1 MIKLILAALEAYIL
15 HARWRQRIFVYELED
30 KIDELA
36 TDGSPV
42 AKLRIERLGRRLRT
56 ERERLARPSDGDA
69 S

>member
-15 HARWRQRIFVYELED
+15 HIRWKQRTLVYDLED

-42 AKLRIERLGRRLRT
+42 AKLRIERLGRRLRA
-56 ERERLARPSDGDA
+56 ERERLARSSDSDA

>member
-15 HARWRQRIFVYELED
+15 HARWRQRTFVYELED

-56 ERERLARPSDGDA
+56 ERERIARSADGDA